1 MVSDRTRLKVRTI
14 FKTFLLL
21 NNGRRVT
28 SSEVCR
34 FINGNRFALSGHKV
48 SGSELANYWRVDHS
62 SASGLLFDV
71 FLAVWDNDAFCGIAD
86 ASYYRSFRLAFP
98 KV

>member
-1 MVSDRTRLKVRTI
+1 MVRDSTRLKIRAI
-14 FKTFLLL
+14 FKAFLLL
-21 NNGRRVT
+21 NKGKKCT

-48 SGSELANYWRVDHS
+48 TGSELASYWRVDHA

-71 FLAVWDNDAFCGIAD
+71 CRESVGGGYVYWIPVKG
-86 ASYYRSFRLAFP
+86 
-98 KV
+98 V

>member
-34 FINGNRFALSGHKV
+34 FINGNHFALSGHKV

-71 FLAVWDNDAFCGIAD
+71 CRESVGGGYVYWIPMKGA
-86 ASYYRSFRLAFP
+86 
-98 KV
+98 